1 VDFPAAA
8 LSNDGRTPLTP
19 ALPHVPDK
27 SVRALRAD
35 EADLYFAHLLRL
47 EPEAQRMRFFGDTP
61 DFHLA
66 LHAGAA
72 VSDGRFCVGYID
84 NDTIRGAAELLTSE
98 RQKPHQQALPEAAF
112 SVEAPYRSQGVG
124 SLLMGAILAEARRR
138 GIRRIKVAC
147 LPENAAMQRLA
158 ARFRAG
164 LRQEGANILGLIDHN
179 PDA

>member
-1 VDFPAAA
+1 M
-8 LSNDGRTPLTP
+8 
-19 ALPHVPDK
+19 PHVPDK

-84 NDTIRGAAELLTSE
+84 NEVIRGAAELLTGE
-98 RQKPHQQALPEAAF
+98 GQTPPEAAF

-124 SLLMGAILAEARRR
+124 SLLMEAMLGEARRC
-138 GIRRIKVAC
+138 GIKRIKVAC

-158 ARFRAG
+158 ARFHAV
-164 LRQEGANILGLIDHN
+164 LRRGDENILGLIDHD
-179 PDA
+179 PAG